1 MEIVMKQEYDL
12 EVVLL
17 GIISIAALAS
27 FLGFHWVEAVVN
39 ITSINGDSNSS
50 EYVVRQ
56 PGNTT
61 VTNSTAHVKIGI
73 GPNVVIAGGAA
84 QTVTKSLTLNS
95 LKLGGTMNASNY
107 NITNV
112 NALIIKNRATGAN
125 PSLYSKH
132 SDQGLD
138 INSTWIWQQAAAP
151 IQYHVFRTTNPG
163 STGNAL
169 GGYYFEG
176 YDASGTGIYF
186 GDITGYEANVTA
198 SKTYGE
204 IIVHA
209 NDNGTSDS
217 YLILNYHGKQR
228 IDSTKVLNMTNN
240 KIISLGTPT
249 KPTDAQNANHL
260 GLLGNLTTSS
270 CSVNQTLIFQK
281 SNSTWIC
288 GVPST
293 FPSNVNIGG
302 NIASTASS

>member
-39 ITSINGDSNSS
+39 ITSINGDS
-50 EYVVRQ
+50 
-56 PGNTT
+56 
-61 VTNSTAHVKIGI
+61 
-73 GPNVVIAGGAA
+73 
-84 QTVTKSLTLNS
+84 
-95 LKLGGTMNASNY
+95 
-107 NITNV
+107 
-112 NALIIKNRATGAN
+112 
-125 PSLYSKH
+125 
-132 SDQGLD
+132 
-138 INSTWIWQQAAAP
+138 NSTWIWQQAAAP

-217 YLILNYHGKQR
+217 YLILNYH
-228 IDSTKVLNMTNN
+228 
-240 KIISLGTPT
+240 
-249 KPTDAQNANHL
+249 
-260 GLLGNLTTSS
+260 
-270 CSVNQTLIFQK
+270 
-281 SNSTWIC
+281 
-288 GVPST
+288 
-293 FPSNVNIGG
+293 
-302 NIASTASS
+302 